1 MNVIAWLL
9 RLLFFLAVLWLALKN
24 TMPVNLRLTENLH
37 WEGVPLVLVM
47 LGCLLVGML
56 LGALALAPRLYRL
69 HRRAAALD
77 SGAADM
83 AASGLSARLSA
94 SSSYW
99 YSSPYLEVRQQIVY
113 RSGSA
118 RPRSR
123 QDAHAAAGWHHTAPP
138 RCRSRRRGRAS

>member
-77 SGAADM
+77 SGAQRVR
-83 AASGLSARLSA
+83 AAPSPQAEAGGDRLANVARRA
-94 SSSYW
+94 GAVGEFD
-99 YSSPYLEVRQQIVY
+99 PPE
-113 RSGSA
+113 GG
-118 RPRSR
+118 
-123 QDAHAAAGWHHTAPP
+123 AAPT
-138 RCRSRRRGRAS
+138 RR